1 MFFVVYDVNSRECL
15 STIDVT
21 SEDLATSYE
30 SLSRK
35 TISVTRKVSPSQY
48 YVNLEGQLVNKPK
61 KPDRGHKWEIDR
73 WVDVRPIAELR
84 DQKWQNIKQQRDSTE
99 FSGFT
104 WDGSTFDSDQISQS
118 RIQGAVQLASM
129 SINAEQPF
137 SIEWTLADNST
148 RVLSAED
155 MLAVGVALSQHVSL
169 QHSKARLL
177 RAAIEACQ
185 TKEAL
190 DGISWE

>member
-1 MFFVVYDVNSRECL
+1 MIQLYILYDAQSGEIIRASSSPISSPAEGL
-15 STIDVT
+15 SVIQETV
-21 SEDLATSYE
+21 EM
-30 SLSRK
+30 
-35 TISVTRKVSPSQY
+35 
-48 YVNLEGQLVNKPK
+48 G
-61 KPDRGHKWEIDR
+61 
-73 WVDVRPIAELR
+73 ELR
-84 DQKWQNIKQQRDSTE
+84 YLSVINGSLTVGGSGLTLLKQDKWQSIKQQRDSSE

-148 RVLSAED
+148 RILSAEQ

-177 RAAIEACQ
+177 RSSIESCE
-185 TKEAL
+185 TKEEL
-190 DGISWE
+190 ENITW